1 MESKKVGRKKLKP
14 LDEKESKKYRA
25 YIPVFREKRKIRG
38 QLLRDARKKGL
49 NPISQKRL
57 AEIARLMGAEKS
69 LHQRSVARI
78 EAGEKDMTVGEL
90 DLFCRILNKDPSYFL
105 DLPLTEAEE
114 KLYAER
120 GMKRGPTGLIVICN
134 EKKLPLISR
143 EIEKMLEDM
152 ED

>member
-1 MESKKVGRKKLKP
+1 MGRKKLKP
-14 LDEKESKKYRA
+14 LAEKKSKEYRA
-25 YIPVFREKRKIRG
+25 YAPVFREKRKIRG

-49 NPISQKRL
+49 NPVSQKRL
-57 AEIARLMGAEKS
+57 AEIARLMGADRS

-78 EAGEKDMTVGEL
+78 EAGERDMTVGEL

-105 DLPLTEAEE
+105 DILLTEAEK

-120 GMKRGPTGLIVICN
+120 GMKKGPAGLIVICD
-134 EKKLPLISR
+134 EKRLSVIGR
-143 EIEKMLEDM
+143 EVERMLEDM